1 MATPAATAAGVLAL
15 RNKAKPTTLL
25 LLGQQGNA

>member
-1 MATPAATAAGVLAL
+1 MAATPATADGVLAL

-25 LLGQQGNA
+25 LLSGQGNA